1 MALYADLFRY
11 GDLFLNLFR
20 RELRVKYRG
29 SVLGLGWTL
38 VLPLALMGVYTTVF
52 SVLLKAVTIR
62 HYPLFLLSGLV
73 AWVFFQGAL
82 QSSCTSLLGQA
93 SLVKQVRFPRQLLP
107 FAVVGTNAVTLLVM
121 LAVLVPVNLIFVPE
135 TRSTFWAGLPLVLP
149 LVALAS
155 GFALVLA
162 SITVIFRDVE
172 HLLTAILLP
181 WFFLTP
187 VFYTFDLRGIGSH
200 PALVDLLHYG
210 NPVAPFVLAIRDPIF
225 FGRLPQLG
233 DVVYVVV
240 AALVALAVSAAVFR
254 RFDDQLAAQL

>member
-1 MALYADLFRY
+1 VTLYAELFRY

-20 RELRVKYRG
+20 RELRAKYRG

-38 VLPLALMGVYTTVF
+38 VLPLALMGVYTVVF
-52 SVLLKAVTIR
+52 SVLLDAVSIE

-73 AWVFFQGAL
+73 TWVFFQGAL

-121 LAVLVPVNLIFVPE
+121 LAVVVPVNLIVIPE
-135 TRSTFWAGLPLVLP
+135 TRSTFWAALPIVIP
-149 LVALAS
+149 LVALA
-155 GFALVLA
+155 GGLALVFA
-162 SITVIFRDVE
+162 AVTVVFRDVE

-187 VFYTFDLRGIGSH
+187 VFYTFDLPGIGNH
-200 PALVDLLHYG
+200 PTLVNVLHYA
-210 NPVAPFVLAIRDPIF
+210 NPVAPFVIAIRDPLF
-225 FGRLPQLG
+225 FGELPQLG
-233 DVVYVVV
+233 DIVYVFA
-240 AALVALAVSAAVFR
+240 AALVALGAASLVFR
-254 RFDDQLAAQL
+254 RLDDQLAAQL

>member
-1 MALYADLFRY
+1 VTLYADLFRY

-38 VLPLALMGVYTTVF
+38 VLPLALMGVYTVVF
-52 SVLLKAVTIR
+52 SVLLEAVSID

-73 AWVFFQGAL
+73 TWVFFQGAL

-107 FAVVGTNAVTLLVM
+107 FAVVGTNAMTLLVM
-121 LAVLVPVNLIFVPE
+121 LAVLIPVNLVVIPE
-135 TRSTFWAGLPLVLP
+135 TRSTFWVALPLVIP
-149 LVALAS
+149 LVALA
-155 GFALVLA
+155 GGLALMLA
-162 SITVIFRDVE
+162 AVTVVFRDVE

-187 VFYTFDLRGIGSH
+187 VFYTFDLPGIGDH
-200 PALVDLLHYG
+200 PTLVTFLHYA
-210 NPVAPFVLAIRDPIF
+210 NPVAPFVIAIRDPLV
-225 FGRLPQLG
+225 FGELPQLG
-233 DVVYVVV
+233 DIAHIVAASLIALGA
-240 AALVALAVSAAVFR
+240 AALVFR
-254 RFDDQLAAQL
+254 RLDDQLAAQL